1 MSLPEPIVPLDN
13 ICSVIFNNT
22 LYTYSAD
29 AFQSLRLEEGAE
41 WKKLPSGEK
50 VTGGVCVGSTPGDN
64 NVAGFYVVGG
74 TGSADYQGF
83 QKYTYSTGKWESLTP
98 ADPVTQDRLLHGATY
113 LNASDT
119 IFMYAG
125 SQDGDQNPSTHT
137 FTIGASAPYEVTAY
151 ESIAPPTV
159 NPILLPW
166 SASSAMLVGGSTTNT
181 KVMVF
186 SPETKWQDSGASLAV
201 PIEKDTTAIK
211 AAIITGDDG
220 CKNLYTFDMTQSPN
234 EVNRIVLVDGNGAPV
249 PNSAAITRRSP
260 SDAAPRRSW
269 KERRQTLGDW
279 PQYNDTLAPSSTR
292 TNYAVA
298 EDPNGLVVVAGGNDD
313 DVLCMFDARENAW
326 QNATERLVDQKVFAL
341 SDPSSSSTIASAS
354 STSSS
359 VTATATSSSEPTE
372 TSAAAAASKP
382 EATGLGTNSILGIVL
397 GSIFGSAIILVLLYF
412 CIRRQRK
419 RQGFVEAGHLRRASG
434 AASPEKDGMGFAN
447 DSLPILGPRTGV
459 FRGHNPQES
468 QGSVSSMAIL
478 MGKVN
483 QQNKQQQLQQQSSVG
498 RKISNGTKRS
508 SSSSLFNKQFKST
521 ISKPIP
527 QMAQNPVVVPGPEPL
542 QPREERV
549 MFAKSTTEPRPT
561 PRGNVLDRQG
571 STRRSSGWNRYWS
584 GGSALN
590 LLGFGNGNNNNAGAG
605 NRATVDSDQSS
616 HYSNQ
621 QNRITQDS
629 ATVPPLQI
637 EGRPRFSRVNS
648 GSPTVDQWPSR
659 MQRGMSAQI
668 ERPSSGVSDL
678 SGYSSGIPA
687 SVHDNWDPTSFS
699 NKPWGTDRAPSSA
712 YSLYTTP
719 LVPPSQTSRQQQ
731 HSPSRGGVPS
741 GVSQQPQLAM
751 ATTSNDMSWLNLG
764 EQSRY

>member
-50 VTGGVCVGSTPGDN
+50 VTGGVCVGSTPGDDSL
-64 NVAGFYVVGG
+64 AGFYVVGG
-74 TGSADYQGF
+74 KGSTDYQGF

-98 ADPVTQDRLLHGATY
+98 VVAVTQDRQWHGATY
-113 LNASDT
+113 LNASDS
-119 IFMYAG
+119 ILMYAG
-125 SQDGDQNPSTHT
+125 SQDGTQYPSTQT
-137 FTIGASAPYEVTAY
+137 FTIGASAPYSVIAY
-151 ESIAPPTV
+151 QSIAPPTI

-166 SASSAMLVGGSTTNT
+166 SASSAMLIGGSTTNT
-181 KVMVF
+181 KVMTF
-186 SPETKWQDSGASLAV
+186 SPETSWQDSGASLAA
-201 PIEKDTTAIK
+201 PIEKDITAIR
-211 AAIITGDDG
+211 AVIITGDDG

-234 EVNRIVLVDGNGAPV
+234 EVNRTVLIDGSGAPV
-249 PNSAAITRRSP
+249 PNSAPITRRSLID
-260 SDAAPRRSW
+260 SSKRRSW
-269 KERRQTLGDW
+269 RERRQTLGDW

-313 DVLCMFDARENAW
+313 DVLCMFDARENSW
-326 QNATERLVDQKVFAL
+326 QNATEKLVDQKVFAL
-341 SDPSSSSTIASAS
+341 SEPSSSSTITSATAT
-354 STSSS
+354 STSG
-359 VTATATSSSEPTE
+359 TITATSSSQPSE
-372 TSAAAAASKP
+372 TAAAAATKTQSS
-382 EATGLGTNSILGIVL
+382 GLGTNSILGIVL

-412 CIRRQRK
+412 CIRRQRA
-419 RQGFVEAGHLRRASG
+419 RQGFMEAGHNRRASG
-434 AASPEKDGMGFAN
+434 ASSPEKDGMGFAN
-447 DSLPILGPRTGV
+447 DSLPPRLGAGV
-459 FRGHNPQES
+459 FRGHNPQDS
-468 QGSVSSMAIL
+468 HGSVSSMAIL

-483 QQNKQQQLQQQSSVG
+483 QQNKQQQQQQQASVG

-527 QMAQNPVVVPGPEPL
+527 QMAQNPAVVPGPEPL
-542 QPREERV
+542 QPREEKV
-549 MFAKSTTEPRPT
+549 MFAKNTAEPRPV

-590 LLGFGNGNNNNAGAG
+590 ILGFGNGNNNGANAG

-637 EGRPRFSRVNS
+637 DGRPRFSRVNS
-648 GSPTVDQWPSR
+648 GSPTIDQWPSR
-659 MQRGMSAQI
+659 MQKGMSAQI
-668 ERPSSGVSDL
+668 ERPSSRVSDM

-687 SVHDNWDPTSFS
+687 SVHDTWDPTSFS
-699 NKPWGTDRAPSSA
+699 NKPWGADRAPSSA

-731 HSPSRGGVPS
+731 HPPSRGGVPS

-751 ATTSNDMSWLNLG
+751 AATSSDMSWLNLG
-764 EQSRY
+764 ETSRY